1 MKHFV
6 NPAVKAILRSRA
18 HRILSSRLALI
29 TFTGRRS
36 GRRYTLPVSYRR
48 TDGTVTIGVG
58 APERKQWWRNLR
70 AGGSVR
76 LRLQGVEHD
85 GWARAAG
92 DERSQV
98 VVTVEL
104 SHGSG
109 APPVSS

>member
-1 MKHFV
+1 MKHLV

-18 HRILSSRLALI
+18 HRILSSRLAVI

-36 GRRYTLPVSYRR
+36 GRRYSLPISYRQ

-70 AGGSVR
+70 SAGPVR
-76 LRLQGVEHD
+76 LRLRGVDHE
-85 GWARAAG
+85 GWARATG
-92 DERSQV
+92 DEGSQV

-109 APPVSS
+109 APPVSG